1 MKKLVMYFSLSF
13 LSLFLLWSLSGAVR
27 YGSDLP
33 NYVID
38 LESTFEYLSPTYS
51 ESEIPII
58 EVWTGLLD
66 DMFGW
71 RLGEYFDIHSDDI
84 FTPLILLYK
93 FISKISL
100 AIEPIFSFSISCL
113 SGIIKFIFL
122 PKFIPVRY

>member
-1 MKKLVMYFSLSF
+1 MYFSLSL
-13 LSLFLLWSLSGAVR
+13 LSLFLFWTLSGAVR

-33 NYVID
+33 DYVID
-38 LESTFEYLSPTYS
+38 LEGTFEYLSPTYS
-51 ESEIPII
+51 EDEIPII

-71 RLGEYFDIHSDDI
+71 RLGDYFDIHSDDI
-84 FTPLILLYK
+84 FMPLIYLYK

-113 SGIIKFIFL
+113 SGILKFLFL
-122 PKFIPVRY
+122 PKFIRVSW